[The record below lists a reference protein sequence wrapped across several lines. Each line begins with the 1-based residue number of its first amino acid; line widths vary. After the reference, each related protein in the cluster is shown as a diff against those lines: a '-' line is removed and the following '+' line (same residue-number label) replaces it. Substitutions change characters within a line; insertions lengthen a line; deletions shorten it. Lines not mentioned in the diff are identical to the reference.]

1 MGAIDPSDA
10 ALGFDDRRPLWEAI
24 CRVSQDHILVLDRE
38 CRIRFLNRPGDGHSL
53 EAVLHRR
60 LAEFVLPESAARIEQ
75 AVSEVFATAELRS
88 LEIVSPPVWGGL
100 NYYRMQLGPV
110 LVGGRVVAVLASSES
125 ILPLKE
131 TERSLEQE
139 RNLLRR
145 LLAIQERERQ
155 LVSYEIHD
163 GLAQY
168 LAGAIM
174 HLQAWEVALGDHPG
188 MADLHKGVRLLQA
201 AADEARRLISGL
213 RPPDLDE
220 LGIVEAIESI
230 VADAR
235 TEVPTV
241 TFRHDLPH
249 GRLPPMLETTIFRI
263 VQESLS
269 NVRKH
274 AAASTARVELRRE
287 ENRVRIIV
295 SDDGSGF
302 DPARVGEDRFG
313 LEGIRQRARL
323 CGGDPLIRSRLGHG
337 TTVDISLPIPA
348 EPEAGGEGTTNA
360 RGA

>member
-1 MGAIDPSDA
+1 MGALDPSDA
-10 ALGFDDRRPLWEAI
+10 ALGLDDRCALWEAV
-24 CRVSQDHILVLDRE
+24 CRVSQDHILVLDAA
-38 CRIRFLNRPGDGHSL
+38 CRIRFLNRSGDGHSL
-53 EAVLHRR
+53 EALMDRR
-60 LAEFVLPESAARIEQ
+60 VTEFVLPESAARIEQ
-75 AVSEVFATAELRS
+75 AVGEVFATGELRS
-88 LEIVSPPVWGGL
+88 LEVVSAPVWGGF

-110 LVGGRVVAVLASSES
+110 LVEGRVAAVLASSES

-145 LLAIQERERQ
+145 LLEIQERERQ

-220 LGIVEAIESI
+220 LGIVEAIESV

-235 TEVPTV
+235 TEIPTV
-241 TFRHDLPH
+241 SFRHDLPL

-274 AAASTARVELRRE
+274 AAASTARVELWQE
-287 ENRVRIIV
+287 ENRVRILV
-295 SDDGSGF
+295 SDDGCGF
-302 DPARVGEDRFG
+302 EPGQVGEDRFG

-323 CGGDPLIRSRLGHG
+323 CGGDPLIRSEPGHG
-337 TTVDISLPIPA
+337 TTVDVSLPISA
-348 EPEAGGEGTTNA
+348 EP
-360 RGA
+360 

>member
-1 MGAIDPSDA
+1 MGAADPRDA
-10 ALGFDDRRPLWEAI
+10 ALGLADRSALWDAI
-24 CRVSQDHILVLDRE
+24 CRVSQDHILVLDGE

-53 EAVLHRR
+53 EALMDRR
-60 LAEFVLPESAARIEQ
+60 LTDFVLPESGAGIEH
-75 AVSEVFATAELRS
+75 AVREVFATAELRS
-88 LEIVSPPVWGGL
+88 LEVVSPPAWGGL
-100 NYYRMQLGPV
+100 NYFRMQFGPV
-110 LVGGRVVAVLASSES
+110 LVAGRVVAVLASSQS

-131 TERSLEQE
+131 TERTVEQE

-145 LLAIQERERQ
+145 LLEIQERERQ

-174 HLQAWEVALGDHPG
+174 HLQAWEVALGDHAG
-188 MADLHKGVRLLQA
+188 LAELHTGVRLLQA

-220 LGIVEAIESI
+220 LGIVEAIESL

-235 TEVPTV
+235 TEIPTV
-241 TFRHDLPH
+241 TFQHDRLH
-249 GRLPPMLETTIFRI
+249 GRLPPMLETTVFRI

-274 AAASTARVELRRE
+274 AAASTVRVELRQE
-287 ENRVRIIV
+287 ENHVRIRI
-295 SDDGSGF
+295 SDDGCGF
-302 DPARVGEDRFG
+302 EPARVDEDRFG

-323 CGGDPLIRSRLGHG
+323 CGGEPLIRSAPGHG
-337 TTVDISLPIPA
+337 TTVDVSLPIPTRSA
-348 EPEAGGEGTTNA
+348 ADGGGSANA
-360 RGA
+360 RGT

>member
-1 MGAIDPSDA
+1 MATADPSDTA
-10 ALGFDDRRPLWEAI
+10 RALDDRCALWEAV
-24 CRVSQDHILVLDRE
+24 CRVSADHVIVLDRD
-38 CRIRFLNRPGDGHSL
+38 CRIRYLNRPGDGHPL
-53 EAVLHRR
+53 EALVDRR
-60 LAEFVLPESAARIEQ
+60 LTEFVLPESASLLAE
-75 AVSEVFATAELRS
+75 AVGEVFATAELRS
-88 LEIVSPPVWGGL
+88 LELMSPPTWGGI

-110 LVGGRVVAVLASSES
+110 LVAGRVAAVMACSRS

-145 LLAIQERERQ
+145 LIDIQERERQ

-188 MADLHKGVRLLQA
+188 MAELHRGVRLLQA

-220 LGIVEAIESI
+220 LGIIEAIESL

-235 TEVPTV
+235 TEIPTV
-241 TFRHDLPH
+241 TFRHDLPAA
-249 GRLPPMLETTIFRI
+249 RLPSSLETTIFRI

-269 NVRKH
+269 NARKH
-274 AAASTARVELRRE
+274 AGASTASVEVVVAGDQ
-287 ENRVRIIV
+287 VRIRV
-295 SDDGSGF
+295 TDDGCGF
-302 DPARVGEDRFG
+302 EPGRVAEDRFG

-323 CGGDPLIRSRLGHG
+323 CGGEPLIRSRLGGG
-337 TTVDISLPIPA
+337 TTVEVSLPIPCA
-348 EPEAGGEGTTNA
+348 ADKERA
-360 RGA
+360 